1 MHGAG
6 TPGFAKTSS
15 NEQLDVLCLDLH
27 VNGGRGANSGESV
40 SKCRDGCA
48 VSEREL
54 TELRRRELG
63 DRLTCWPLRMPG
75 VNDWIVVN
83 HHDTVAGRVD
93 VELYGVGTQLDGA
106 LKCGDRV
113 LRMGLMR
120 ASMGDQ
126 LGGIAAWTCG
136 QAFLSVVALCSMS
149 AKL

>member
-1 MHGAG
+1 
-6 TPGFAKTSS
+6 
-15 NEQLDVLCLDLH
+15 
-27 VNGGRGANSGESV
+27 
-40 SKCRDGCA
+40 
-48 VSEREL
+48 
-54 TELRRRELG
+54 
-63 DRLTCWPLRMPG
+63 
-75 VNDWIVVN
+75 VVN

-126 LGGIAAWTCG
+126 LGGIAAWRCG
-136 QAFLSVVALCSMS
+136 QTFLSVVALCSMS